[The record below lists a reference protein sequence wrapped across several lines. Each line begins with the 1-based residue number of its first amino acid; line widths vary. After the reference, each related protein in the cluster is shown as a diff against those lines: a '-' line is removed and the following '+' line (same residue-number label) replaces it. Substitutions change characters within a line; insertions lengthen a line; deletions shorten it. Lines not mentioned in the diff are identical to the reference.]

1 MIYVNG
7 VGPNNQKAKE
17 YYKASKEY
25 MNKYPT
31 LFENF
36 EEEINAIKEDIGVWW

>member
-1 MIYVNG
+1 
-7 VGPNNQKAKE
+7 
-17 YYKASKEY
+17 

-36 EEEINAIKEDIGVWW
+36 EEEEINAIKEDIGVWC